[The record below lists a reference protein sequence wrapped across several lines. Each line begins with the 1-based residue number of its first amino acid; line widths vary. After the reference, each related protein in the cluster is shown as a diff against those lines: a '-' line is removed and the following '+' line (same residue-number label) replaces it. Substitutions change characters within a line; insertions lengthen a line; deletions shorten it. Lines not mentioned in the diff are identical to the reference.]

1 MIYTVTFNPALDY
14 ILELDKLEI
23 GKIQKSK
30 AELILPGGKGIN
42 VSTVL
47 TNLEIGNI
55 ALGYKAGFVGAEI
68 ERLLSNMNV
77 KTDFIDL
84 EEGNSRINVK
94 ISAEEET
101 AINTNGPKISE
112 SKILELLEKLKVLNK
127 DDYLVLSGSIPSS
140 IKDDIY
146 ERICSIVKKQ
156 NVKIVVDATK
166 NLLVQALKYKPFL
179 IKPNNE
185 ELGEI
190 FGVDIHTKEDAYV
203 YGKKL
208 KEMGAQNVLVS
219 MGKVGA
225 VLIDEAGKEHFLKS
239 PEGKRVNTVG
249 SGDSMVAGFIAGFLK
264 YNNYDD
270 ALKMG
275 VSAGSASA
283 LSKYLATKEEVYNLF
298 NNIQQRRKK
307 DENYRFI
314 KQRWNRA

>member
-30 AELILPGGKGIN
+30 TELILPGGKGIN

-47 TNLEIGNI
+47 TNLEIDNI
-55 ALGYKAGFVGAEI
+55 ALGYKAGFVGAEL
-68 ERLLSNMNV
+68 ERLLRNMKV

-94 ISAEEET
+94 ISGEEET
-101 AINTNGPKISE
+101 AINTNGPQISE
-112 SKILELLEKLKVLNK
+112 NKILELLEKLKTLNEN
-127 DDYLVLSGSIPSS
+127 DYLVLSGSIPSS

-146 ERICSIVKKQ
+146 EKICSIVKKQ

-166 NLLVQALKYKPFL
+166 NLLVQALKYNPFL

-190 FGVDIHTKEDAYV
+190 FGVEIHTKEDAYV

-219 MGKVGA
+219 MGKIGA
-225 VLIDEAGKEHFLKS
+225 ALIDEAGQEYFIKS

-264 YNNYDD
+264 YNNYND
-270 ALKMG
+270 ALRMG

-298 NNIQQRRKK
+298 NNI
-307 DENYRFI
+307 
-314 KQRWNRA
+314 

>member
-30 AELILPGGKGIN
+30 TELILPGGKGIN

-47 TNLEIGNI
+47 TNLEIDNI
-55 ALGYKAGFVGAEI
+55 ALGYKAGFVGAEL
-68 ERLLSNMNV
+68 ERLLRNMKV

-94 ISAEEET
+94 ISGEEET
-101 AINTNGPKISE
+101 AINTNGPQISE
-112 SKILELLEKLKVLNK
+112 NKILELLEKLKTLNEN
-127 DDYLVLSGSIPSS
+127 DYLVLSGSIPSS

-146 ERICSIVKKQ
+146 EKICSIVKKQ

-166 NLLVQALKYKPFL
+166 NLLVQALKYNPFL

-190 FGVDIHTKEDAYV
+190 FGVEIHTKEDAYV

-219 MGKVGA
+219 MGKIGA
-225 VLIDEAGKEHFLKS
+225 ALIDEAGQEYFIKS

-264 YNNYDD
+264 YNNYND
-270 ALKMG
+270 ALRMG
-275 VSAGSASA
+275 ASAGSASA

-298 NNIQQRRKK
+298 NNI
-307 DENYRFI
+307 
-314 KQRWNRA
+314 

>member
-30 AELILPGGKGIN
+30 TELILPGGKGIN

-47 TNLEIGNI
+47 TNLEIDNI
-55 ALGYKAGFVGAEI
+55 ALGYKAGFVGAEL
-68 ERLLSNMNV
+68 ERLLRNMKV

-94 ISAEEET
+94 ISGEEET
-101 AINTNGPKISE
+101 AINTNGPQISE
-112 SKILELLEKLKVLNK
+112 NKILELLEKLKTLNEN
-127 DDYLVLSGSIPSS
+127 DYLVLSGSIPSS

-146 ERICSIVKKQ
+146 EKICSIVKKQ

-166 NLLVQALKYKPFL
+166 NLLVQALKYNPFL

-190 FGVDIHTKEDAYV
+190 FGVEIHTKEDAYV

-219 MGKVGA
+219 MGKSGA
-225 VLIDEAGKEHFLKS
+225 ALIDEAGQEYFIKS

-264 YNNYDD
+264 YNNYND
-270 ALKMG
+270 ALRMG

-298 NNIQQRRKK
+298 NNI
-307 DENYRFI
+307 
-314 KQRWNRA
+314 

>member
-30 AELILPGGKGIN
+30 TELILPGGKGIN

-47 TNLEIGNI
+47 TNLEIDNI
-55 ALGYKAGFVGAEI
+55 ALGYKAGFVGAEL
-68 ERLLSNMNV
+68 ERLLRNMNV

-94 ISAEEET
+94 ISGEEET
-101 AINTNGPKISE
+101 AINTNGPQISE
-112 SKILELLEKLKVLNK
+112 NKILELLEKLKTLNEN
-127 DDYLVLSGSIPSS
+127 DYLVLSGSIPSS

-146 ERICSIVKKQ
+146 EKICRIVKKQ

-166 NLLVQALKYKPFL
+166 NLLVQALKYNPFL

-190 FGVDIHTKEDAYV
+190 FDVEIHTKEDAYV

-219 MGKVGA
+219 MGKIGA
-225 VLIDEAGKEHFLKS
+225 ALIDEAGQEYFIKS

-264 YNNYDD
+264 YKNYND
-270 ALKMG
+270 ALRMG

-298 NNIQQRRKK
+298 NNI
-307 DENYRFI
+307 
-314 KQRWNRA
+314 

>member
-30 AELILPGGKGIN
+30 TELILPGGKGIN

-47 TNLEIGNI
+47 TNLEVENI

-68 ERLLSNMNV
+68 ERLLKNMNV

-84 EEGNSRINVK
+84 GEGNSRINVK
-94 ISAEEET
+94 ISGEEET

-112 SKILELLEKLKVLNK
+112 NKILELLEKLKTLNEN
-127 DDYLVLSGSIPSS
+127 DYLVLSGSIPSS

-146 ERICSIVKKQ
+146 EKICSIVKKQ

-166 NLLVQALKYKPFL
+166 NLLVQALKYNPFL

-190 FGVDIHTKEDAYV
+190 FGVEIHTKEDAYV

-208 KEMGAQNVLVS
+208 KEMGAKNVLVS
-219 MGKVGA
+219 MGKTGA
-225 VLIDEAGKEHFLKS
+225 ALIDEAGQEYFLKS

-264 YNNYDD
+264 YKNYND

-298 NNIQQRRKK
+298 NNI
-307 DENYRFI
+307 
-314 KQRWNRA
+314 

>member
-30 AELILPGGKGIN
+30 TELILPGGKGIN

-47 TNLEIGNI
+47 TNLEIDNI

-94 ISAEEET
+94 VSAEEET
-101 AINTNGPKISE
+101 AINTNGPRISE
-112 SKILELLEKLKVLNK
+112 SKILELFEKLKTLNEN
-127 DDYLVLSGSIPSS
+127 DYLVLSGSIPSS

-146 ERICSIVKKQ
+146 EKICSIVKKQ

-166 NLLVQALKYKPFL
+166 NLLVQALKYNPFL

-190 FGVDIHTKEDAYV
+190 FGVEIHTKEDAYV

-219 MGKVGA
+219 MGKIGA
-225 VLIDEAGKEHFLKS
+225 ALIDEAGQEYFIKS

-264 YNNYDD
+264 YNNYND
-270 ALKMG
+270 ALRMG

-283 LSKYLATKEEVYNLF
+283 LSKYLATKEDVYNLF
-298 NNIQQRRKK
+298 NNI
-307 DENYRFI
+307 
-314 KQRWNRA
+314 

>member
-30 AELILPGGKGIN
+30 TELILPGGKGIN

-47 TNLEIGNI
+47 TNLEIDNI
-55 ALGYKAGFVGAEI
+55 ALGYKAGFVGAEL
-68 ERLLSNMNV
+68 ERLLRNMKV

-84 EEGNSRINVK
+84 EERNSRINVK
-94 ISAEEET
+94 ISGEEET
-101 AINTNGPKISE
+101 AINTNGPQISE
-112 SKILELLEKLKVLNK
+112 NKILELLEKLKTLNEN
-127 DDYLVLSGSIPSS
+127 DYLVLSGSIPSS

-146 ERICSIVKKQ
+146 EKICSIVKKQ

-166 NLLVQALKYKPFL
+166 NLLVQALKYNPFL

-190 FGVDIHTKEDAYV
+190 FGVEIHTKEDAYV

-219 MGKVGA
+219 MGKIGA
-225 VLIDEAGKEHFLKS
+225 ALIDEAGQEYFIKS

-264 YNNYDD
+264 YNNYND
-270 ALKMG
+270 ALRMG

-298 NNIQQRRKK
+298 NNI
-307 DENYRFI
+307 
-314 KQRWNRA
+314 

>member
-30 AELILPGGKGIN
+30 TELILPGGKGIN

-47 TNLEIGNI
+47 TNLEVDNI

-68 ERLLSNMNV
+68 ERLLKNMNV

-112 SKILELLEKLKVLNK
+112 NKILELLEKLKTLNEN
-127 DDYLVLSGSIPSS
+127 DYLVLSGSIPSS

-146 ERICSIVKKQ
+146 EKICSIVKKQ

-166 NLLVQALKYKPFL
+166 NLLVQALKYNPFL

-190 FGVDIHTKEDAYV
+190 FDVEIHTKEDAYV

-219 MGKVGA
+219 MGKTGA
-225 VLIDEAGKEHFLKS
+225 ALIDEAGQEYFLKS

-264 YNNYDD
+264 YKNYND

-298 NNIQQRRKK
+298 NNI
-307 DENYRFI
+307 
-314 KQRWNRA
+314 

>member
-30 AELILPGGKGIN
+30 TELILPGGKGIN

-47 TNLEIGNI
+47 TNLEVDNI
-55 ALGYKAGFVGAEI
+55 ALGYKAGFVGAEL
-68 ERLLSNMNV
+68 ERLLRNMNV

-94 ISAEEET
+94 ISGEEET

-112 SKILELLEKLKVLNK
+112 NKILELLEKLKTLNEN
-127 DDYLVLSGSIPSS
+127 DYLVLSGSIPSS

-146 ERICSIVKKQ
+146 EKICRIVKKQ

-166 NLLVQALKYKPFL
+166 NLLVQALKYNPFL

-190 FGVDIHTKEDAYV
+190 FGVEIHTKEDAYV

-219 MGKVGA
+219 MGKIGA
-225 VLIDEAGKEHFLKS
+225 VLIDEVGKEHFLKS

-264 YNNYDD
+264 YNNYED

-298 NNIQQRRKK
+298 NNI
-307 DENYRFI
+307 
-314 KQRWNRA
+314 

>member
-30 AELILPGGKGIN
+30 TELILPGGKGIN

-47 TNLEIGNI
+47 TNLEIDNI
-55 ALGYKAGFVGAEI
+55 ALGYKAGFVGAEL
-68 ERLLSNMNV
+68 ERLLRNMKV

-94 ISAEEET
+94 ISGEEET
-101 AINTNGPKISE
+101 AINTNGPQISE
-112 SKILELLEKLKVLNK
+112 NKILELLEKLKTLNEN
-127 DDYLVLSGSIPSS
+127 DYLVLSGSIPSS

-146 ERICSIVKKQ
+146 EKICSIVKKQ

-166 NLLVQALKYKPFL
+166 NLLVQALKYNPFL

-190 FGVDIHTKEDAYV
+190 FGVEIHTKEDAYV

-219 MGKVGA
+219 MGKIGA
-225 VLIDEAGKEHFLKS
+225 VLIDEVGKEHFLKS

-264 YNNYDD
+264 YNNYND
-270 ALKMG
+270 ALRMG

-298 NNIQQRRKK
+298 NNI
-307 DENYRFI
+307 
-314 KQRWNRA
+314 

>member
-30 AELILPGGKGIN
+30 TELILPGGKGIN

-47 TNLEIGNI
+47 TNLDVDNI

-68 ERLLSNMNV
+68 ERLLRNMNV

-84 EEGNSRINVK
+84 GEGNSRINVK
-94 ISAEEET
+94 ISGEEET

-112 SKILELLEKLKVLNK
+112 NKILELLEKLKTLNEN
-127 DDYLVLSGSIPSS
+127 DYLVLSGSIPSS

-146 ERICSIVKKQ
+146 EKICSIVKKQ

-166 NLLVQALKYKPFL
+166 NLLVQALKYNPFL

-190 FGVDIHTKEDAYV
+190 FGVEIHTKEDAYV
-203 YGKKL
+203 YGRKL
-208 KEMGAQNVLVS
+208 KEMGAKNVLVS
-219 MGKVGA
+219 MGKTGA
-225 VLIDEAGKEHFLKS
+225 ALIDEAGQEYFLKS

-264 YNNYDD
+264 YNNYNE

-298 NNIQQRRKK
+298 NNI
-307 DENYRFI
+307 
-314 KQRWNRA
+314 

>member
-30 AELILPGGKGIN
+30 TELILPGGKGIN

-47 TNLEIGNI
+47 TNLEVDNI
-55 ALGYKAGFVGAEI
+55 ALGYKAGFVGAEL
-68 ERLLSNMNV
+68 ERLLRNMNV

-94 ISAEEET
+94 ISGEEET

-112 SKILELLEKLKVLNK
+112 SKILELLEKLKNLTEN
-127 DDYLVLSGSIPSS
+127 DFLVLSGSIPSS

-146 ERICSIVKKQ
+146 EKICRIVKKQ

-166 NLLVQALKYKPFL
+166 NLLVQALKYNPFL

-190 FGVDIHTKEDAYV
+190 FGVEIHTKEDAYV

-208 KEMGAQNVLVS
+208 KEMGAKNVLVS
-219 MGKVGA
+219 MGKIGA
-225 VLIDEAGKEHFLKS
+225 ALIDEAGQEYFIKS

-264 YNNYDD
+264 YNNYND
-270 ALKMG
+270 ALRMG

-298 NNIQQRRKK
+298 NNI
-307 DENYRFI
+307 
-314 KQRWNRA
+314 

>member
-30 AELILPGGKGIN
+30 TELILPGGKGIN

-47 TNLEIGNI
+47 TNLEIDNI

-68 ERLLSNMNV
+68 ERLLRNMNV

-94 ISAEEET
+94 ISGEEET

-112 SKILELLEKLKVLNK
+112 NKILELLEKLKTLNEN
-127 DDYLVLSGSIPSS
+127 DYLVLSGSIPSS

-146 ERICSIVKKQ
+146 EKICSIVKKQ
-156 NVKIVVDATK
+156 NVKIIVDATK
-166 NLLVQALKYKPFL
+166 NLLVQALKYNPFL

-190 FGVDIHTKEDAYV
+190 FGVEIHTKEDAYV

-219 MGKVGA
+219 MGKIGA
-225 VLIDEAGKEHFLKS
+225 ALIDEAGQEYFIKS

-264 YNNYDD
+264 YNNYND
-270 ALKMG
+270 ALRMG

-298 NNIQQRRKK
+298 NNI
-307 DENYRFI
+307 
-314 KQRWNRA
+314 

>member
-30 AELILPGGKGIN
+30 TELILPGGKGIN

-47 TNLEIGNI
+47 TNLEIDNI
-55 ALGYKAGFVGAEI
+55 ALGYKAGFVGAEL
-68 ERLLSNMNV
+68 ERLLRNMKV

-94 ISAEEET
+94 ISGEEET
-101 AINTNGPKISE
+101 AINTNGPQISE
-112 SKILELLEKLKVLNK
+112 NKILELLEKLKTLNEN
-127 DDYLVLSGSIPSS
+127 DYLVLSGSIPSS

-146 ERICSIVKKQ
+146 EKICSIVKKQ

-166 NLLVQALKYKPFL
+166 NLLVQALKYNPFL

-190 FGVDIHTKEDAYV
+190 FGVEIHTKEDAYV

-219 MGKVGA
+219 MGKIGA
-225 VLIDEAGKEHFLKS
+225 ALIDEAGQEYFIKS
-239 PEGKRVNTVG
+239 PEGKRVNTIG

-264 YNNYDD
+264 YNNYND
-270 ALKMG
+270 ALRMG

-298 NNIQQRRKK
+298 NNI
-307 DENYRFI
+307 
-314 KQRWNRA
+314 

>member
-30 AELILPGGKGIN
+30 TELILPGGKGIN

-47 TNLEIGNI
+47 TNLEIDNI
-55 ALGYKAGFVGAEI
+55 ALGYKAGFVGAEL
-68 ERLLSNMNV
+68 ERLLRNMKV

-94 ISAEEET
+94 ISGEEET
-101 AINTNGPKISE
+101 AINTNGPQISE
-112 SKILELLEKLKVLNK
+112 NKILELLEKLKTLNEN
-127 DDYLVLSGSIPSS
+127 DYLVLSGSIPNS

-146 ERICSIVKKQ
+146 EKICSIVKKQ

-166 NLLVQALKYKPFL
+166 NLLVQALKYNPFL

-190 FGVDIHTKEDAYV
+190 FGVEIHTKEDAYV

-219 MGKVGA
+219 MGKIGA
-225 VLIDEAGKEHFLKS
+225 ALIDEAGQEYFIKS

-264 YNNYDD
+264 YNNYND
-270 ALKMG
+270 ALRMG

-298 NNIQQRRKK
+298 NNI
-307 DENYRFI
+307 
-314 KQRWNRA
+314 

>member
-30 AELILPGGKGIN
+30 TELILPGGKGIN

-47 TNLEIGNI
+47 TNLEIDNI

-68 ERLLSNMNV
+68 ERLLRNMNV

-94 ISAEEET
+94 ISGEEET

-112 SKILELLEKLKVLNK
+112 NKILELLEKLKTLNEN
-127 DDYLVLSGSIPSS
+127 DYLVLSGSIPSS

-146 ERICSIVKKQ
+146 EKICRIVKKQ

-166 NLLVQALKYKPFL
+166 NLLVQALKYNPFL

-190 FGVDIHTKEDAYV
+190 FDVEIHTKEDAYV

-219 MGKVGA
+219 MGKIGA
-225 VLIDEAGKEHFLKS
+225 ALIDEAGQEYFIKS

-264 YNNYDD
+264 YNNYND
-270 ALKMG
+270 ALRMG

-298 NNIQQRRKK
+298 NNI
-307 DENYRFI
+307 
-314 KQRWNRA
+314 

>member
-1 MIYTVTFNPALDY
+1 MIYTVTFNPAIDY

-30 AELILPGGKGIN
+30 TELILPGGKGIN

-47 TNLEIGNI
+47 TNLEIDNI
-55 ALGYKAGFVGAEI
+55 ALGYKAGFVGAEL
-68 ERLLSNMNV
+68 ERLLRNMKV

-94 ISAEEET
+94 ISGEEET
-101 AINTNGPKISE
+101 AINTNGPQISE
-112 SKILELLEKLKVLNK
+112 NKILELLEKLKTLNEN
-127 DDYLVLSGSIPSS
+127 DYLVLSGSIPSS

-146 ERICSIVKKQ
+146 EKICSIVKKQ

-166 NLLVQALKYKPFL
+166 NLLVQALKYNPFL

-190 FGVDIHTKEDAYV
+190 FGVEIHTKEDAYV

-219 MGKVGA
+219 MGKIGA
-225 VLIDEAGKEHFLKS
+225 ALIDEAGQEYFIKS

-264 YNNYDD
+264 YNNYND
-270 ALKMG
+270 ALRMG

-298 NNIQQRRKK
+298 NNI
-307 DENYRFI
+307 
-314 KQRWNRA
+314 

>member
-30 AELILPGGKGIN
+30 TELILPGGKGIN

-47 TNLEIGNI
+47 TNLEVENI
-55 ALGYKAGFVGAEI
+55 ALGYKAGFVGAEL
-68 ERLLSNMNV
+68 ERLLRNMKV

-94 ISAEEET
+94 ISGEEET
-101 AINTNGPKISE
+101 AINTNGPQISE
-112 SKILELLEKLKVLNK
+112 NKILELLEKLKTLNEN
-127 DDYLVLSGSIPSS
+127 DYLVLSGSIPSS

-146 ERICSIVKKQ
+146 EKICSIVKKQ

-166 NLLVQALKYKPFL
+166 NLLVQALKYNPFL

-190 FGVDIHTKEDAYV
+190 FGVEIHTKEDAYV

-219 MGKVGA
+219 MGKIGA
-225 VLIDEAGKEHFLKS
+225 ALIDEAGQEYFIKS

-264 YNNYDD
+264 YNNYND
-270 ALKMG
+270 ALRMG

-298 NNIQQRRKK
+298 NNI
-307 DENYRFI
+307 
-314 KQRWNRA
+314 

>member
-30 AELILPGGKGIN
+30 TELILPGGKGIN

-47 TNLEIGNI
+47 TNLEIDNI
-55 ALGYKAGFVGAEI
+55 ALGYKAGFVGAEL
-68 ERLLSNMNV
+68 ERLLRNMKV

-94 ISAEEET
+94 ISGEEET
-101 AINTNGPKISE
+101 AINTNGPQISE
-112 SKILELLEKLKVLNK
+112 NKILELLEKLKTLNEN
-127 DDYLVLSGSIPSS
+127 DYLVLSGSIPSS

-146 ERICSIVKKQ
+146 EKICSIVKKQ

-166 NLLVQALKYKPFL
+166 NLLVQALKYNPFL

-190 FGVDIHTKEDAYV
+190 FGVEIHTKEDAYV

-219 MGKVGA
+219 MGKIGA
-225 VLIDEAGKEHFLKS
+225 ALIDEAGQEYFIKS

-264 YNNYDD
+264 YNNYND
-270 ALKMG
+270 ALIMG

-298 NNIQQRRKK
+298 NNI
-307 DENYRFI
+307 
-314 KQRWNRA
+314 

>member
-30 AELILPGGKGIN
+30 TELILPGGKGIN

-47 TNLEIGNI
+47 TNLEVENI

-68 ERLLSNMNV
+68 ERLLRNMNV

-94 ISAEEET
+94 ISGEEET

-112 SKILELLEKLKVLNK
+112 SKILELLEKLKTLNEN
-127 DDYLVLSGSIPSS
+127 DYLVLSGSIPSS

-146 ERICSIVKKQ
+146 EKICRIVKKQ

-166 NLLVQALKYKPFL
+166 NLLVQALKYNPFL

-190 FGVDIHTKEDAYV
+190 FGVEIHTKEDAYV

-219 MGKVGA
+219 MGKIGA
-225 VLIDEAGKEHFLKS
+225 ALIDEAGQEYFIKS

-264 YNNYDD
+264 YNNYND
-270 ALKMG
+270 ALRMG

-298 NNIQQRRKK
+298 NNI
-307 DENYRFI
+307 
-314 KQRWNRA
+314 

>member
-30 AELILPGGKGIN
+30 TELILPGGKGIN

-47 TNLEIGNI
+47 TNLEIDNI
-55 ALGYKAGFVGAEI
+55 ALGYKAGFVGAEL
-68 ERLLSNMNV
+68 ERLLRNMKV

-94 ISAEEET
+94 ISGEEET
-101 AINTNGPKISE
+101 AINTNGPQISE
-112 SKILELLEKLKVLNK
+112 NKILELLEKLKTLNEN
-127 DDYLVLSGSIPSS
+127 DYLVLSGSIPSS

-146 ERICSIVKKQ
+146 EKICSIVKKQ

-166 NLLVQALKYKPFL
+166 NLLVQALKYNPFL
-179 IKPNNE
+179 VKPNNE

-190 FGVDIHTKEDAYV
+190 FGVEIHTKEDAYV

-219 MGKVGA
+219 MGKIGA
-225 VLIDEAGKEHFLKS
+225 ALIDEAGQEYFIKS

-264 YNNYDD
+264 YNNYND
-270 ALKMG
+270 ALRMG

-298 NNIQQRRKK
+298 NNI
-307 DENYRFI
+307 
-314 KQRWNRA
+314 

>member
-30 AELILPGGKGIN
+30 TELILPGGKGIN

-47 TNLEIGNI
+47 TNLEVDNI

-68 ERLLSNMNV
+68 ERLLRNMNV

-94 ISAEEET
+94 VSAEEET

-112 SKILELLEKLKVLNK
+112 SKILELLEKLKNLTEN
-127 DDYLVLSGSIPSS
+127 DFLVLSGSIPR
-140 IKDDIY
+140 
-146 ERICSIVKKQ
+146 EQ
-156 NVKIVVDATK
+156 NVRIVVDATK
-166 NLLVQALKYKPFL
+166 NLLVQALKYNPFL

-190 FGVDIHTKEDAYV
+190 FGVEIHTKEDAYV

-219 MGKVGA
+219 MGKIGA
-225 VLIDEAGKEHFLKS
+225 VLIDEVGKEHFLKS

-264 YNNYDD
+264 YNNYND
-270 ALKMG
+270 ALRMG

-298 NNIQQRRKK
+298 NNI
-307 DENYRFI
+307 
-314 KQRWNRA
+314 

>member
-30 AELILPGGKGIN
+30 TELILPGGKGIN

-47 TNLEIGNI
+47 TNLEIDNI
-55 ALGYKAGFVGAEI
+55 ALGYKAGFVGAEL
-68 ERLLSNMNV
+68 ERLLRNMKV

-94 ISAEEET
+94 ISGEEET
-101 AINTNGPKISE
+101 AINTNGPQISE
-112 SKILELLEKLKVLNK
+112 NKILELLEKLKTLNEN
-127 DDYLVLSGSIPSS
+127 DYLVLSGSIPSL

-146 ERICSIVKKQ
+146 EKICSIVKKQ

-166 NLLVQALKYKPFL
+166 NLLVQALKYNPFL

-190 FGVDIHTKEDAYV
+190 FGVEIHTKEDAYV

-219 MGKVGA
+219 MGKIGA
-225 VLIDEAGKEHFLKS
+225 ALIDEAGQEYFIKS

-264 YNNYDD
+264 YNNYND
-270 ALKMG
+270 ALRMG

-298 NNIQQRRKK
+298 NNI
-307 DENYRFI
+307 
-314 KQRWNRA
+314 

>member
-30 AELILPGGKGIN
+30 TELILPGGKGIN

-47 TNLEIGNI
+47 TNLEVENI

-68 ERLLSNMNV
+68 ERLLRNMNV

-84 EEGNSRINVK
+84 GEGNSRINVK
-94 ISAEEET
+94 ISGEEET

-112 SKILELLEKLKVLNK
+112 NKILELLEKLKTLNEN
-127 DDYLVLSGSIPSS
+127 DYLVLSGSIPNS

-146 ERICSIVKKQ
+146 EKICSIVKKQ

-166 NLLVQALKYKPFL
+166 NLLVQALKYNPFL

-190 FGVDIHTKEDAYV
+190 FGAEIHTKEDAYV

-208 KEMGAQNVLVS
+208 KEMGAKNVLVS
-219 MGKVGA
+219 MGKTGA
-225 VLIDEAGKEHFLKS
+225 ALIDEAGQEYFLKS

-264 YNNYDD
+264 YNNYND

-298 NNIQQRRKK
+298 NNI
-307 DENYRFI
+307 
-314 KQRWNRA
+314 

>member
-30 AELILPGGKGIN
+30 TELILPGGKGIN

-47 TNLEIGNI
+47 TNLEIDNI
-55 ALGYKAGFVGAEI
+55 ALGYKAGFVGAEL
-68 ERLLSNMNV
+68 ERLLRNMKV

-94 ISAEEET
+94 ISGEEET
-101 AINTNGPKISE
+101 AINTNGPQISE
-112 SKILELLEKLKVLNK
+112 NKILELLEKLKTLNEN
-127 DDYLVLSGSIPSS
+127 DYLVLSGSIPSS

-146 ERICSIVKKQ
+146 EKICSIVKKQ

-166 NLLVQALKYKPFL
+166 NLLVQALKYNPFL

-190 FGVDIHTKEDAYV
+190 FGVEIHTKEDAYV

-219 MGKVGA
+219 MGKIGA
-225 VLIDEAGKEHFLKS
+225 ALIDEAGQEYFIKS

-249 SGDSMVAGFIAGFLK
+249 SGDSMVAGFIAGFFK
-264 YNNYDD
+264 YNNYND
-270 ALKMG
+270 ALRMG

-298 NNIQQRRKK
+298 NNI
-307 DENYRFI
+307 
-314 KQRWNRA
+314 

>member
-30 AELILPGGKGIN
+30 TELILPGGKGIN

-47 TNLEIGNI
+47 TNLEVDNI

-68 ERLLSNMNV
+68 ERLLRNMNV

-94 ISAEEET
+94 VSAEEET

-112 SKILELLEKLKVLNK
+112 SKILELLEKLKNLTEN
-127 DDYLVLSGSIPSS
+127 DFLVLSGSIPSS

-146 ERICSIVKKQ
+146 EKICGIVREQ
-156 NVKIVVDATK
+156 NVRIVVDATK
-166 NLLVQALKYKPFL
+166 NLLVQALKYNPFL

-190 FGVDIHTKEDAYV
+190 FGVEIHTKEDAYV

-219 MGKVGA
+219 MGKIGA
-225 VLIDEAGKEHFLKS
+225 ALIDEAGQEYFIKS

-264 YNNYDD
+264 YNNYND
-270 ALKMG
+270 ALRMG

-298 NNIQQRRKK
+298 NNI
-307 DENYRFI
+307 
-314 KQRWNRA
+314 

>member
-30 AELILPGGKGIN
+30 TELILPGGKGIN

-47 TNLEIGNI
+47 TNLEIDNI

-68 ERLLSNMNV
+68 ERLLRNMNV

-94 ISAEEET
+94 ISGEEET
-101 AINTNGPKISE
+101 AINTNGPQISE
-112 SKILELLEKLKVLNK
+112 NKILELLEKLKTLNEN
-127 DDYLVLSGSIPSS
+127 DYLVLSGSIPSS

-146 ERICSIVKKQ
+146 EKICSIVKKQ
-156 NVKIVVDATK
+156 NVKIIVDATK
-166 NLLVQALKYKPFL
+166 NLLVQALKYNPFL

-190 FGVDIHTKEDAYV
+190 FGVEIHTKEDAYV

-219 MGKVGA
+219 MGKIGA
-225 VLIDEAGKEHFLKS
+225 ALIDEAGQEYFIKS

-264 YNNYDD
+264 YNNYND
-270 ALKMG
+270 ALRMG

-298 NNIQQRRKK
+298 NNI
-307 DENYRFI
+307 
-314 KQRWNRA
+314 

>member
-30 AELILPGGKGIN
+30 TELILPGGKGIN

-47 TNLEIGNI
+47 TNLEIDNI
-55 ALGYKAGFVGAEI
+55 ALGYKAGFVGAEL
-68 ERLLSNMNV
+68 ERLLRNMKV

-84 EEGNSRINVK
+84 EEENSRINVK
-94 ISAEEET
+94 ISGEEET
-101 AINTNGPKISE
+101 AINTNGPQISE
-112 SKILELLEKLKVLNK
+112 NKILELLEKLKTLNEN
-127 DDYLVLSGSIPSS
+127 DYLVLSGSIPSS

-146 ERICSIVKKQ
+146 EKICSIVKKQ

-166 NLLVQALKYKPFL
+166 NLLVQALKYNPFL

-190 FGVDIHTKEDAYV
+190 FGVEIHTKEDAYL

-219 MGKVGA
+219 MGKTGA
-225 VLIDEAGKEHFLKS
+225 ALIDEAGQEYFLKS

-264 YNNYDD
+264 YNNYND
-270 ALKMG
+270 ALRMG

-298 NNIQQRRKK
+298 NNI
-307 DENYRFI
+307 
-314 KQRWNRA
+314 

>member
-30 AELILPGGKGIN
+30 TELILPGGKGIN

-47 TNLEIGNI
+47 TNLEVDNI
-55 ALGYKAGFVGAEI
+55 ALGYKAGFVGAEL
-68 ERLLSNMNV
+68 ERLLRNMNV

-94 ISAEEET
+94 ISGEEET
-101 AINTNGPKISE
+101 AINTNGPQISE
-112 SKILELLEKLKVLNK
+112 NKILELLEKLKTLNEN
-127 DDYLVLSGSIPSS
+127 DYLVLSGSIPSS

-146 ERICSIVKKQ
+146 EKICRIVREQ

-166 NLLVQALKYKPFL
+166 NLLVQALKYNPFL

-190 FGVDIHTKEDAYV
+190 FGVEIHTKEDAYV

-219 MGKVGA
+219 MGKIGA
-225 VLIDEAGKEHFLKS
+225 VLIDEVGKEHFLKS

-264 YNNYDD
+264 YNNYED

-298 NNIQQRRKK
+298 NNI
-307 DENYRFI
+307 
-314 KQRWNRA
+314 

>member
-30 AELILPGGKGIN
+30 TELILPGGKGIN

-47 TNLEIGNI
+47 TNLEIDNI
-55 ALGYKAGFVGAEI
+55 ALGYKAGFVGAEL
-68 ERLLSNMNV
+68 ERLLRNMNV

-94 ISAEEET
+94 ISGEEET

-112 SKILELLEKLKVLNK
+112 SKILELLEKLKNLTEN
-127 DDYLVLSGSIPSS
+127 DFLVLSGSIPSS

-146 ERICSIVKKQ
+146 EKICGIVREQ
-156 NVKIVVDATK
+156 NVRIVVDATK
-166 NLLVQALKYKPFL
+166 NLLVQALKYNPFL

-190 FGVDIHTKEDAYV
+190 FGVEIHTKEDAYV

-219 MGKVGA
+219 MGKIGA
-225 VLIDEAGKEHFLKS
+225 VLIDEVGKEHFLKS

-264 YNNYDD
+264 YKNYND

-298 NNIQQRRKK
+298 NNI
-307 DENYRFI
+307 
-314 KQRWNRA
+314 

>member
-14 ILELDKLEI
+14 ILELDKLEV

-30 AELILPGGKGIN
+30 TELILPGGKGIN

-47 TNLEIGNI
+47 TNLEVDNI

-68 ERLLSNMNV
+68 ERLLKDMNV
-77 KTDFIDL
+77 NTDFIDL

-94 ISAEEET
+94 VSAEEET
-101 AINTNGPKISE
+101 AINTNGPQISE
-112 SKILELLEKLKVLNK
+112 NKILELLEKLKKLNEN
-127 DDYLVLSGSIPSS
+127 DYLVLSGSIPGS

-146 ERICSIVKKQ
+146 EKICSIVKKQ

-166 NLLVQALKYKPFL
+166 NLLVQALKYNPFL

-190 FGVDIHTKEDAYV
+190 FGVEIHTKEDAYV

-219 MGKVGA
+219 MGKIGA
-225 VLIDEAGKEHFLKS
+225 ALIDEAGQEYFIKS

-264 YNNYDD
+264 YNNYND
-270 ALKMG
+270 ALRMG

-298 NNIQQRRKK
+298 NNI
-307 DENYRFI
+307 
-314 KQRWNRA
+314 

>member
-30 AELILPGGKGIN
+30 TELILPGGKGIN

-47 TNLEIGNI
+47 TNLEIDNI
-55 ALGYKAGFVGAEI
+55 ALGYKAGFVGAEL
-68 ERLLSNMNV
+68 ERLLRNMKV

-94 ISAEEET
+94 ISGEEET

-112 SKILELLEKLKVLNK
+112 NKILELLEKLKTLNEN
-127 DDYLVLSGSIPSS
+127 DYLVLSGSIPSS

-146 ERICSIVKKQ
+146 EKICRIVKKQ

-166 NLLVQALKYKPFL
+166 NLLVQALKYNPFL

-190 FGVDIHTKEDAYV
+190 FGVEINTKEDAYV

-208 KEMGAQNVLVS
+208 KEMGAKNVLVS
-219 MGKVGA
+219 MGKIGA
-225 VLIDEAGKEHFLKS
+225 ALIDEAGQEYFIKS

-264 YNNYDD
+264 YNNYND
-270 ALKMG
+270 ALRMG

-298 NNIQQRRKK
+298 NNI
-307 DENYRFI
+307 
-314 KQRWNRA
+314 